1 MMGLVTNFI
10 MWYEVGE
17 DIRMTGR
24 SIFRNKA
31 MQHYLQSREKT
42 ILPLFVAPP
51 VFAFYWLL
59 LGIFLMS
66 GLIAWFGQVPLYA
79 TGPGLISAQST
90 SVNQNNEQAI
100 ALIFLPASS
109 SLRPQPGWSALVQVG
124 LTGPPLNG
132 TVDTIKP
139 GVLSPSE
146 VQKQYSLKVL
156 TSVIVVSVKL
166 GVQVARNLDTGS
178 PVSAQIQ
185 VGSQRLLAL
194 FPVINTLL
202 KDK

>member
-1 MMGLVTNFI
+1 MAN
-10 MWYEVGE
+10 
-17 DIRMTGR
+17 R
-24 SIFRNKA
+24 SIFRSKA
-31 MQHYLQSREKT
+31 VEHYLQSREKT

-66 GLIAWFGQVPLYA
+66 GLVAWFGQVPQY
-79 TGPGLISAQST
+79 TSGSGLISAQST
-90 SVNQNNEQAI
+90 AVNQDKGQVI
-100 ALIFLPASS
+100 VLIFLPASS
-109 SLRPQPGWSALVQVG
+109 SARPQPGYSALIQVG
-124 LTGPPLNG
+124 PTGPQVNG

-146 VQKQYSLKVL
+146 VQKQYAFKVF

-166 GVQVARNLDTGS
+166 GVQTASNLSVGS

-185 VGSQRLLAL
+185 IGSQRLLAL
-194 FPVINTLL
+194 FPVLNALL

>member
-1 MMGLVTNFI
+1 MAS
-10 MWYEVGE
+10 
-17 DIRMTGR
+17 R
-24 SIFRNKA
+24 SIFRSKA
-31 MQHYLQSREKT
+31 VEHYLQSREKT
-42 ILPLFVAPP
+42 ILPFFVAPP

-66 GLIAWFGQVPLYA
+66 GLVAWFGQVPLYA
-79 TGPGLISAQST
+79 SGIGLISAQST
-90 SVNQNNEQAI
+90 SVNQDNKQVT
-100 ALIFLPASS
+100 ALIFLPAGSS
-109 SLRPQPGWSALVQVG
+109 ARPQPGWSALVQVG
-124 LTGPPLNG
+124 LTGPQLNG

-146 VQKQYSLKVL
+146 VQKQYAFKVF

-166 GVQVARNLDTGS
+166 GVQAVGNLDTGS
-178 PVSAQIQ
+178 PVSAQLQ

-194 FPVINTLL
+194 FPVLNALL

>member
-1 MMGLVTNFI
+1 MAN
-10 MWYEVGE
+10 
-17 DIRMTGR
+17 R
-24 SIFRNKA
+24 SIFRSKA
-31 MQHYLQSREKT
+31 VEHYLQSREKT

-66 GLIAWFGQVPLYA
+66 GFIAWFGQVPLYA
-79 TGPGLISAQST
+79 SGSGQISVRST
-90 SVNQNNEQAI
+90 ATNPDNEQVI
-100 ALIFLPASS
+100 VLIFLPADSS
-109 SLRPQPGWSALVQVG
+109 ARPQPGSPALIQVG
-124 LTGPPLNG
+124 PTGPQLNG

-139 GVLSPSE
+139 GVFSPSE
-146 VQKQYSLKVL
+146 VQKQYAFKVF

-166 GVQVARNLDTGS
+166 GVQAANDLDTGL

-185 VGSQRLLAL
+185 VGSQRLLEL
-194 FPVINTLL
+194 FPVLNALL

>member
-1 MMGLVTNFI
+1 MAN
-10 MWYEVGE
+10 
-17 DIRMTGR
+17 R

-31 MQHYLQSREKT
+31 VQHYIQSREKT

-66 GLIAWFGQVPLYA
+66 GFIAWFGQIPLYA
-79 TGPGLISAQST
+79 NGPGLISAQNT
-90 SVNQNNEQAI
+90 SVNQDNGQVI
-100 ALIFLPASS
+100 ALIFLPADSS
-109 SLRPQPGWSALVQVG
+109 ARPQPGWSALVQVG
-124 LTGPPLNG
+124 PTGPQING

-139 GVLSPSE
+139 GVLSPGE
-146 VQKQYSLKVL
+146 VQKQYAFKVF

-166 GVQVARNLDTGS
+166 GVQATSDLSAGS

-185 VGSQRLLAL
+185 IGSQRLLAL
-194 FPVINTLL
+194 FPVLNALL